1 MRIGAQSF
9 SKAQLLVLNF
19 PSCPARLAAM
29 VPAPSSAAGVAA
41 LSASQV
47 DVSVDMERLSL
58 EGDAGNP
65 TAQPVESSNAS
76 TSLRRGAT
84 AGRRRPPSALA
95 RLLGTGHRGR
105 PRANEAMQWHD
116 PAVVDLMRH
125 LKAMWRHGVL
135 TLPVRHC
142 LTMLRIA
149 WEPPD

>member
-1 MRIGAQSF
+1 
-9 SKAQLLVLNF
+9 
-19 PSCPARLAAM
+19 M
-29 VPAPSSAAGVAA
+29 VPSPSSAGVAA

-47 DVSVDMERLSL
+47 DVSDDMQRLPL
-58 EGDAGNP
+58 EGDAANP
-65 TAQPVESSNAS
+65 VTAQPVESSNAS
-76 TSLRRGAT
+76 TSRGTT
-84 AGRRRPPSALA
+84 AGRRRPPSAVT

-125 LKAMWRHGVL
+125 LKAMWRHGAL

-142 LTMLRIA
+142 LTPLQIA